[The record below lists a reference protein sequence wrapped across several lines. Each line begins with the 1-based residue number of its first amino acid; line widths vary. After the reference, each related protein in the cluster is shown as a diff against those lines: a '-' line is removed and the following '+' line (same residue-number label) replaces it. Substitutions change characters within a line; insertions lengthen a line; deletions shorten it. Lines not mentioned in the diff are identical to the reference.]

1 MALSH
6 PHWTNCYQVYL
17 PCQIALGFVRISI
30 LQQGKA
36 PGGPGGFPLSAS
48 KTLCYSYPSSGNLQL
63 RSFSTEDNTF
73 FFPPMHL
80 CDYLKILLFFFF
92 FSFSSSLFFRLCCS
106 YLHLQ
111 NVLDLYTT
119 MSKTFREH
127 LGHWHFVRLV
137 LCAFVKLSQEKNL
150 LKLFL

>member
-1 MALSH
+1 M
-6 PHWTNCYQVYL
+6 YL
-17 PCQIALGFVRISI
+17 PCQIALGFVRISQ

-63 RSFSTEDNTF
+63 RSFSTQDNTF
-73 FFPPMHL
+73 FSLP
-80 CDYLKILLFFFF
+80 CIYAITLKFSFFFF
-92 FSFSSSLFFRLCCS
+92 FFLSLFFRLCCS

-111 NVLDLYTT
+111 SVLDLYTT

-127 LGHWHFVRLV
+127 LGHLAFCKTGIMCLCKLKSRKKFVEVIYLR
-137 LCAFVKLSQEKNL
+137 AQ
-150 LKLFL
+150 